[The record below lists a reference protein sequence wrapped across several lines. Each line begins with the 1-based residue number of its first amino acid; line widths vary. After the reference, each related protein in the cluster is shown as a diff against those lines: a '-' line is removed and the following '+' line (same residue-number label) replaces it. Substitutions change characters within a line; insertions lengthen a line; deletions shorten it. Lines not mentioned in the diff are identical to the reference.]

1 MKKPLFLTVVLALM
15 LQVTSFGQ
23 SIKLNN
29 QGDPGSAMLEVSSTS
44 KGVLIPN
51 VSLTG
56 STDAT
61 TIVLPAVSLLVYNT
75 ASVSDVIPGYYYN
88 SGTAISP
95 VWTRLSTGTSTGT
108 AGDGSE
114 TKVTPGTNVTITGSG
129 TQASPYIVNATEVD
143 GDVTN
148 EIQDLSISGNI
159 LKITL
164 NATAI
169 DLSPYLDNTDNQTL
183 AEILASNTSAGS
195 KNITSLADPVDSQD
209 AATKAY
215 VDAKTIT
222 GTAAGQLQYW
232 NGSAWVAIE
241 PTVNTQAI
249 LKMIDG
255 VPTWAGGYTVPDAPT
270 IGTATAGAGQ
280 ATITYDVPGSNG
292 GATITSYTA
301 TSSSPDGIAGTVTQ
315 ATSGTITVLGLTP
328 GTAYTFTLTATNAA
342 GISLASA
349 VSNAV
354 TPFTIPD
361 APTIGTATAGAG
373 QATITYDA
381 PGSNGGATI
390 TSYTATSFPGGITG
404 TVTQATSGTI
414 TVMGLTPR
422 TEYTFTVT
430 ATNAA
435 GNSVASAVSNAV
447 VTPFTV
453 PDAPI
458 IGTAI
463 AGAGRATI
471 TYDAPGSNGGAAI
484 TSYTATSSSPDGI
497 AGTITQAT
505 SGTITVLG
513 LTNGTAYTFTVTAT
527 NAVGNSVASAVSNAV
542 TPFTIPDAPTIG
554 TATAGGGQATIT
566 YGAPG
571 SNGGAAITIYTATS
585 SPDGITGTIT
595 QATSGTITVLG
606 LTPGTA
612 YTFTL
617 TATNA
622 AGISLASTASN
633 SVTPDLP
640 SVTIGNQIWTS
651 KNLDVS
657 TYRDGTAIPK
667 VVGDATWYTLTTGAY
682 CYYKNDSATYAAIYG
697 KLYNWYAVAGIHDND
712 PNTANKTLAPEGW
725 HLPTNWEWTTLTDH
739 LELFGTSPSNGGRRD
754 DAGGQMKESGL
765 AHWVSP
771 NTGATNE
778 SGFAG
783 LPGGFRSV
791 SGSSY
796 YIGLEGYWW
805 SSTEY
810 DTSDARYLNLH
821 FSTDDVDRDFYDK
834 GSGFSVRCL
843 RD

>member
-1 MKKPLFLTVVLALM
+1 VRYGSIFHAFSSDKKILLSNKMKKPLFLTVVLALI
-15 LQVTSFGQ
+15 LQVTSFSQ

-29 QGDPGSAMLEVSSTS
+29 EDDAGSAMLEVNSAS
-44 KGVLIPN
+44 KGILIPN
-51 VSLTG
+51 VTLTG
-56 STDAT
+56 TSDGT
-61 TIVLPAVSLLVYNT
+61 TIPSAAASLLVYNT

-88 SGTAISP
+88 SGTVISP

-129 TQASPYIVNATEVD
+129 TQASPYIVNTTEVD

-169 DLSPYLDNTDNQTL
+169 DLSPYLDNTDNQTS

-280 ATITYDVPGSNG
+280 ATITYDV
-292 GATITSYTA
+292 
-301 TSSSPDGIAGTVTQ
+301 
-315 ATSGTITVLGLTP
+315 
-328 GTAYTFTLTATNAA
+328 
-342 GISLASA
+342 
-349 VSNAV
+349 
-354 TPFTIPD
+354 
-361 APTIGTATAGAG
+361 
-373 QATITYDA
+373 